1 MYPMKKRVGKKEL
14 LRHETKKSAFIRF
27 LIVVG
32 IFIVYLIFMSF
43 RHGLGDGIM
52 ISLLTWSF
60 FVLCTPI
67 ADAEFL
73 LDFPVR
79 IFIGIRMIYSEIGVW
94 IIAGLINFYSFF
106 FNNSIYS
113 NTGLLTLFR
122 VILSKPIPYWLI
134 ILLSATGTYLS
145 VYFGDE
151 LMDVV
156 KHKQRKK
163 YNQHKKKYL
172 IIIGLFVLVAIIIIL
187 YHLLL
192 KNLGISI

>member
-1 MYPMKKRVGKKEL
+1 MKKRVGKKEL

>member
-122 VILSKPIPYWLI
+122 VILSKPIPY
-134 ILLSATGTYLS
+134 
-145 VYFGDE
+145 
-151 LMDVV
+151 
-156 KHKQRKK
+156 
-163 YNQHKKKYL
+163 
-172 IIIGLFVLVAIIIIL
+172 
-187 YHLLL
+187 
-192 KNLGISI
+192 